1 MGRIQVLPEI
11 LANKIAAGEIVERP
25 ASVVKELV
33 ENALDAGSRQVQV
46 AVSGGGRR
54 SILVSDDGEGMTEDD
69 ALLAFE
75 HHATS
80 KLRRAEDLSS
90 IATLGFRG
98 EALPSIASVSRLRL
112 RTRAADA
119 AAAGGT
125 EIQIHG
131 GVLRNVRTIA
141 WDRGTEIEVAGLFYN
156 LPARKK
162 FLRSQET
169 ELGHVARLVTHYALA
184 HPEVR
189 FGLRS
194 DGRELLG
201 AVAAAD
207 VRERV
212 YQVFGE
218 GFLQRLVEFDRGAGP
233 MRVHGFA
240 SLPSERRTHAYAQYI
255 FVNRRMV
262 RDRVILG
269 AVRQA
274 YRTRLPPNAYPVV
287 LLFLELPYEAVDV
300 NAHPAKTEIRF
311 HDQNGVYRLV
321 FDALEEALAAR
332 APLPDYRHAGSFP
345 SGPGSAVVEA
355 PGDPWPPAPAPGG
368 TRPLLFGER
377 AAEGAATG
385 SAAAGTAAGGAAE
398 LARALDSAGPVRGE
412 DAAGELGRHLAMKLV
427 PGMLYR
433 SGRSFP
439 APFRAEGVKI
449 LGQLH
454 NSYIVGCDSEGLL
467 IIDQHVAHERIL
479 YEGLA
484 RTIEGGRV
492 ERQGLLVPL
501 AIELQP
507 EQKARLGR
515 ILPELGRNGFD
526 VEPFGGDSVLV
537 RSVPAVCPEGEVRDL
552 LADILE
558 SLEAEDRTLDLER
571 IRDRIAVGTACRAA
585 VKVHMALG
593 AEKMRWL
600 LDELEHTRIPTHCPH
615 GRPVLLRFGMREI
628 ERNFGRS

>member
-1 MGRIQVLPEI
+1 MSRIQVLPEI

-33 ENALDAGSRQVQV
+33 ENALDAGSRHVRV
-46 AVSGGGRR
+46 AVLGGGRR
-54 SILVSDDGEGMTEDD
+54 SILVCDDGEGMTEDD

-80 KLRRAEDLSS
+80 KLRRAEDLSA

-119 AAAGGT
+119 AAPGGT
-125 EIQIHG
+125 EIQVHG
-131 GVLRNVRTIA
+131 GVLRNVKTIA
-141 WDRGTEIEVAGLFYN
+141 WERGTEIEVGGLFYN

-189 FGLRS
+189 FELQS
-194 DGRELLG
+194 DGRELLR
-201 AVAAAD
+201 AVGAAD
-207 VRERV
+207 MRERV
-212 YQVFGE
+212 VQIFGE
-218 GFLQRLVEFDRGAGP
+218 GLLERLLAFERESGR
-233 MRVHGFA
+233 MRVHGFT
-240 SLPSERRTHAYAQYI
+240 SLPSERRTNGYSQYV

-262 RDRVILG
+262 RDKVILG

-274 YRTRLPPNAYPVV
+274 YRTRLPPNSYPVV
-287 LLFLELPYEAVDV
+287 LLFLELPYDAVDV
-300 NAHPAKTEIRF
+300 NAHPAKTEVRF

-332 APLPDYRHAGSFP
+332 APIPSYLHAGP
-345 SGPGSAVVEA
+345 L
-355 PGDPWPPAPAPGG
+355 PPASGEAVADGNDDPAPRSSLAGAGG
-368 TRPLLFGER
+368 TRPLVFGPPLDD
-377 AAEGAATG
+377 G
-385 SAAAGTAAGGAAE
+385 AAGGSSGAPE
-398 LARALDSAGPVRGE
+398 LGRVLGSGVRGRE
-412 DAAGELGRHLAMKLV
+412 GELGRHLAMKLV
-427 PGMLYR
+427 PAMLYG
-433 SGRSFP
+433 SGRALA

-484 RTIEGGRV
+484 RSIERGRV
-492 ERQGLLVPL
+492 ERQGLLAPI
-501 AIELQP
+501 AIELTP
-507 EQKARLGR
+507 EQKARLER
-515 ILPELGRNGFD
+515 ILPELELNGFD

-537 RSVPAVCPEGEVRDL
+537 RSVPAACPEGETRDL
-552 LADILE
+552 FSDILE
-558 SLEAEDRTLDLER
+558 SLEAEERTLDVER

-585 VKVHMALG
+585 VKVHMAL
-593 AEKMRWL
+593 APEKMRWL
-600 LDELEHTRIPTHCPH
+600 LDELERTRIPTHCPH
-615 GRPVLLRFGMREI
+615 GRPILLRFGMREI

>member
-33 ENALDAGSRQVQV
+33 ENALDAGSRQVQI

-119 AAAGGT
+119 ASAGGT
-125 EIQIHG
+125 EILIHG

-201 AVAAAD
+201 AVGAAD

-212 YQVFGE
+212 YQIFGE
-218 GFLQRLVEFDRGAGP
+218 GFLERLLEFGREAGP

-240 SLPSERRTHAYAQYI
+240 SLPSERRTNGYSQYI

-262 RDRVILG
+262 RDKVILG

-287 LLFLELPYEAVDV
+287 LLFLELPFDAVDV

-332 APLPDYRHAGSFP
+332 APVPSYLHAAPLP
-345 SGPGSAVVEA
+345 
-355 PGDPWPPAPAPGG
+355 PAPGG
-368 TRPLLFGER
+368 AVAETDEDPLPRSPAPRPGAGGTPPLVFGPPP
-377 AAEGAATG
+377 AEGAAIG
-385 SAAAGTAAGGAAE
+385 KDAGAGAPDMV
-398 LARALDSAGPVRGE
+398 RALDPAGRGPRE

-427 PGMLYR
+427 PGMLYG
-433 SGRSFP
+433 SGRTFP

-467 IIDQHVAHERIL
+467 IVDQHVAHERIL

-537 RSVPAVCPEGEVRDL
+537 RSVPAVCPKGEVRDL
-552 LADILE
+552 LADILG
-558 SLEAEDRTLDLER
+558 SLEAEERTLDLER

-600 LDELEHTRIPTHCPH
+600 LEELERTRIPTHCPH

>member
-201 AVAAAD
+201 AVGAAD

-212 YQVFGE
+212 YQIFGE
-218 GFLQRLVEFDRGAGP
+218 GFLQRLLEFGRQAGP

-240 SLPSERRTHAYAQYI
+240 SLPSERRTNAYSQYI

-262 RDRVILG
+262 RDKVILG

-332 APLPDYRHAGSFP
+332 APVPSYLHADPLPPA
-345 SGPGSAVVEA
+345 PGGAVAEA
-355 PGDPWPPAPAPGG
+355 PEDSPQPAPAPRPAAGG
-368 TRPLLFGER
+368 TQPLIFGPPPGESV
-377 AAEGAATG
+377 GG
-385 SAAAGTAAGGAAE
+385 AAAGWSGAPE
-398 LARALDSAGPVRGE
+398 MVRALLPAGRVPE
-412 DAAGELGRHLAMKLV
+412 GELGRHLAMKLV

-467 IIDQHVAHERIL
+467 IVDQHVAHERIL

-552 LADILE
+552 LADILG

-571 IRDRIAVGTACRAA
+571 VRDRIAVGTACRAA

-593 AEKMRWL
+593 PEKMRWL
-600 LDELEHTRIPTHCPH
+600 LDELERTRIPTHCPH

>member
-119 AAAGGT
+119 ASAAGT
-125 EIQIHG
+125 EIEIHG

-141 WDRGTEIEVAGLFYN
+141 WDRGTEIEVGGLFYN

-194 DGRELLG
+194 DGRDLLH
-201 AVAAAD
+201 AVGAAD

-218 GFLQRLVEFDRGAGP
+218 GFLQRLLEFERESGR

-240 SLPSERRTHAYAQYI
+240 SLPSERRTNGYSQYI

-262 RDRVILG
+262 RDKVILG

-287 LLFLELPYEAVDV
+287 LLFLELPYDAVDV
-300 NAHPAKTEIRF
+300 NAHPAKTEVRF

-321 FDALEEALAAR
+321 FDALAEALAAR
-332 APLPDYRHAGSFP
+332 APLPSYLHAGP
-345 SGPGSAVVEA
+345 LPPVPGGAVAET
-355 PGDPWPPAPAPGG
+355 PEDSPQPAPAPG
-368 TRPLLFGER
+368 P
-377 AAEGAATG
+377 
-385 SAAAGTAAGGAAE
+385 AAGGTQPLVFGPPRGEIVGGAAPGWSGAPE
-398 LARALDSAGPVRGE
+398 LARALDHAGRARE
-412 DAAGELGRHLAMKLV
+412 GELGRHLAMKLV
-427 PGMLYR
+427 PGMLYG
-433 SGRSFP
+433 SGRAFP

-467 IIDQHVAHERIL
+467 IVDQHVAHERIL

-484 RTIEGGRV
+484 RSIERGRV

-501 AIELQP
+501 AIELAP

-515 ILPELGRNGFD
+515 LLPELGRNGFD

-537 RSVPAVCPEGEVRDL
+537 RSVPASCPEGETRDL
-552 LADILE
+552 FSDILE
-558 SLEAEDRTLDLER
+558 SLEAEERTLDVER

-585 VKVHMALG
+585 VKVHMPLAP
-593 AEKMRWL
+593 EKMRWL
-600 LDELEHTRIPTHCPH
+600 LDELERTRIPTHCPH
-615 GRPVLLRFGMREI
+615 GRPILLRFGMREI
-628 ERNFGRS
+628 ERNFGRA